1 MEQSVINLLSNYVP
15 MVQRYKSQFSSFNTL
30 LGKTTLTGK
39 ISSLDIA
46 ENLFGYMEKTQEK
59 FENLQVELINTIME
73 QNFLDAYG
81 EAETSAR
88 VVADILSIHIQSRH
102 ESILT
107 FSKNRE
113 FIDLAIE
120 YANVV
125 NDKETSNAIFGEIVQ
140 KMRAFES
147 NYGQA
152 YKDILLFKNDGTLLQ
167 HLNTKASKAVNR
179 KTKLQAVLDCSNV
192 ESYAEYYQKTDFYY
206 VKEDVQDE
214 NLELF
219 FVVPLRASKDSVAPI
234 IAVFMVD
241 IEGGMRNA
249 MENFPYRL
257 PQSNLAL
264 INQKNQ
270 VVFSENT
277 RAFPIGK
284 SLVLNKNDK
293 YVFLESRSKVC
304 MVALSKVSGL
314 EHLNSAMQ
322 GCAVC
327 RIVPLYVA
335 FDLKRQPKRE
345 IKEELLEDSL
355 LVTQKLDQ
363 VIAEGENINEELG
376 DVVINGEIIA
386 SKSHSYALNPILNNI
401 RILSEEMNTLCIQST
416 DELQKGI
423 YNALFNNAE
432 YYAKYLA
439 LAMDNVIAKA
449 IKNATQIAENADF
462 AKFLAAYSQGAV
474 SEESQAQIKG
484 LLAAVKQNFR
494 YFYNVVLFDRDGKVV
509 QNASENALKDVKI
522 NITGVASDVT
532 LSNCEPSPLYNNKPT
547 LLVDTYIKDSN
558 RHLNGGLAFVLD
570 FEKIC
575 EFLASILATDS
586 VISDRSEIV
595 GVVFDNDKNVL
606 LSSNPEFNFNEF
618 AQNNEIDFKN
628 LKKTNKIVKIGKK
641 YYLMCGD
648 ACNSAQS
655 AFMAHTRKGLFAMV
669 FVSVKEDKEG
679 N

>member
-1 MEQSVINLLSNYVP
+1 MEQSVINLLSSYVP
-15 MVQRYKSQFSSFNTL
+15 MVQRYRSQFSSFNTL

-46 ENLFGYMEKTQEK
+46 ENLFSYMEKTQEK

-88 VVADILSIHIQSRH
+88 VVADMLSIHIQSRH

-107 FSKNRE
+107 LSKNKQL
-113 FIDLAIE
+113 IDLAAE
-120 YANVV
+120 YVNVSD
-125 NDKETSNAIFGEIVQ
+125 DKEKSNAVFSAIMQI
-140 KMRAFES
+140 MRAFET

-167 HLNTKASKAVNR
+167 HLNTKTSKAVNR
-179 KTKLQAVLDCSNV
+179 KTKLQVVLDYSNV

-206 VKEDVQDE
+206 LREEVQDE
-214 NLELF
+214 NSELF
-219 FVVPLRASKDSVAPI
+219 FVVPLRASKDSIASI

-241 IEGGMRNA
+241 IEGGMKQA

-264 INQKNQ
+264 INKKDQII
-270 VVFSENT
+270 FSENA
-277 RAFPIGK
+277 RAFPVGK
-284 SLVLNKNDK
+284 SLVFNKNGD
-293 YVFLESRSKVC
+293 YIFLENRSKVC
-304 MVALSKVSGL
+304 MVALGKVSGL

-335 FDLKRQPKRE
+335 FDVKRQPKRD

-355 LVTQKLDQ
+355 LITEKLDE

-416 DELQKGI
+416 GELLKGV

-432 YYAKYLA
+432 YYAKYLS
-439 LAMDNVIAKA
+439 LAMDNIFAKA
-449 IKNATQIAENADF
+449 IKNASQIAENKDF
-462 AKFLAAYSQGAV
+462 FKFLAEHSQGAIG
-474 SEESQAQIKG
+474 EESQAQMKA
-484 LLAAVKQNFR
+484 LLVAIKQNFR
-494 YFYNVVLFDRDGKVV
+494 YFYDILLFDRDGKVV
-509 QNASENALKDVKI
+509 QNSSENTQKGSKI
-522 NITGVASDVT
+522 NITGVSSDVT
-532 LSNCEPSPLYNNKPT
+532 LSNFEPSSLYNDKPT
-547 LLVDTYIKDSN
+547 LLLNVYIKDSN
-558 RHLNGGLAFVLD
+558 RHLNGGLTFVLD

-575 EFLASILATDS
+575 EFLASILSTNS
-586 VISDRSEIV
+586 TISDRSEII
-595 GVVFDNDKNVL
+595 GVVFDSDKNVL
-606 LSSNPEFNFNEF
+606 LSSKPDFNFNEF

-641 YYLMCGD
+641 HYLMCGD
-648 ACNSAQS
+648 TCNSSQS
-655 AFMAHTRKGLFAMV
+655 AFMAYTRKGLFAMV
-669 FVSVKEDKEG
+669 FVSVREDKEE